1 MRTKKEYIQAIY
13 DIVPSRMTK
22 KQITAVLDT
31 QALVVSNVLATG
43 SAVDRIV
50 TIPGVAKLRSVVGLI
65 TKGLDLRS
73 SLARLSPVSMDC
85 LARSS
90 DDSGG
95 GRRPSQK
102 DSMSSSSA
110 ITWIGTPLVVIVSR
124 DDY

>member
-50 TIPGVAKLRSVVGLI
+50 TIPGVAKLRSVVVAEKPPRNAMNPA
-65 TKGLDLRS
+65 T
-73 SLARLSPVSMDC
+73 
-85 LARSS
+85 
-90 DDSGG
+90 G
-95 GRRPSQK
+95 GRMVIPAKPASTKVKVKLFSNVTGKKVERRHSKIASPNRPTRFERE
-102 DSMSSSSA
+102 D
-110 ITWIGTPLVVIVSR
+110 VI
-124 DDY
+124 